1 VQHFRP
7 GREAVGAQAPR
18 YALQQEF
25 RFVYF
30 PAQPITEPYL
40 GLTVPA
46 LTACCE
52 PARDIPD

>member
-18 YALQQEF
+18 YNSG
-25 RFVYF
+25 FVYF